1 MTRRWSLVVIA
12 LNLVALVAL
21 AFYMPQ
27 QMISPGPLMPAHADI
42 GKDCFACHAP
52 LRGATPERCQV
63 CHDVAG
69 IGLLTTTGEPISR
82 SGSQVAFHQQLDEK
96 DCVACHSDHA
106 GPKLTGHA
114 AKPFSHELI
123 ATDARAKC
131 EGCHASPK
139 DDFHADIKSDC
150 QQCHRTEGWKPSTFK
165 HDRYF
170 VLDSDHDAS
179 CSTCHVDGKLT
190 QYTCYGCHEHTPAK
204 IRAEHVEEGIRDFRN
219 CVKCHRSADDE
230 GKGRRDD

>member
-1 MTRRWSLVVIA
+1 MTRRWILVVIA

-42 GKDCFACHAP
+42 SKDCFACHAP

-96 DCVACHSDHA
+96 DCVACHSDQ
-106 GPKLTGHA
+106 
-114 AKPFSHELI
+114 
-123 ATDARAKC
+123 D
-131 EGCHASPK
+131 
-139 DDFHADIKSDC
+139 
-150 QQCHRTEGWKPSTFK
+150 
-165 HDRYF
+165 
-170 VLDSDHDAS
+170 
-179 CSTCHVDGKLT
+179 
-190 QYTCYGCHEHTPAK
+190 
-204 IRAEHVEEGIRDFRN
+204 
-219 CVKCHRSADDE
+219 
-230 GKGRRDD
+230 